1 MKVKFP
7 RNLNSQEPVRY
18 FNTLVEGVWI
28 PAGSLFV
35 YFDTN
40 KPLQKSV
47 MISLSD
53 IFYQGDFYY
62 QGGFIDVKNK
72 TTFHAIRISE
82 NSILQICGEPRLM
95 AKIFIRAKT
104 LLQDNLK
111 DTIFS
116 GNAFSFGKHE
126 VVVPSVERQY
136 ILRMLIKRPGSNFE
150 IPSELEWLRET
161 IMKCANLQ
169 EENGISYNNDF
180 IYVTVRHGIV
190 TSKTDDLW
198 HVDGFSVRKPHR
210 PEQNYIWTNCYPTEG
225 WTGTCFLPQTFNPL
239 KHNLHR
245 YFQSYEERYQQMYG
259 EKYTPIELDGT
270 SKILTSGHLWLID
283 PFVVHRRP
291 KIPENTFRTF
301 FRVTFAPIE
310 IKDDAC
316 TPNPLLPTRKYN
328 NTDFRDSLV
337 DFKF

>member
-7 RNLNSQEPVRY
+7 RNLNSQEPVKY
-18 FNTLVEGVWI
+18 FNLLVEGVWI

-35 YFDTN
+35 HFDLN
-40 KPLQKSV
+40 KPSQKSV
-47 MISLSD
+47 VVSLSD
-53 IFYQGDFYY
+53 ILYQGGDFYY
-62 QGGFIDVKNK
+62 QGGFIDIKNK
-72 TTFHAIRISE
+72 TKLHAIRIPE

-104 LLQDNLK
+104 LLQNNLPNVA
-111 DTIFS
+111 FS
-116 GNAFSFGKHE
+116 GNAFPLGKHE

-225 WTGTCFLPQTFNPL
+225 WPGTCFLPRTFDPL

-245 YFQSYEERYQQMYG
+245 FFQNYEERY
-259 EKYTPIELDGT
+259 ISFDDGK

-310 IKDDAC
+310 IEDDAC